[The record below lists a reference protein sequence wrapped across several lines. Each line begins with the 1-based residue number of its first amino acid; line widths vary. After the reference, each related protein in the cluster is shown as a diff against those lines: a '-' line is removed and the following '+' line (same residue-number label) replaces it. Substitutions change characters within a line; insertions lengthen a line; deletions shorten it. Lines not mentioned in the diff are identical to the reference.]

1 MSYAMQISQRRDR
14 QGSQC
19 CNVLADFIYIMSKG
33 YIPLLYNSNCE
44 SIYLNALFKL
54 ISESIKKDYKE
65 IDKSKLEKIK
75 RLPRHIGIRQNNMN
89 AVIEVKQ
96 DLNSFFKKKYESK
109 YFKYLEPLL
118 LESDFDFNLPWN
130 DNTKIICI
138 HLRIDDVHNKKDYD
152 GNGSADYI
160 NSLIHENYPHL
171 YKRNVMLNEGL
182 DNQAPIQPE
191 KLKQLLYQII
201 KKYPKHEIHVV
212 YKSYENVVPNKYN
225 SIFSEL
231 KKVFKKVIKLHSNNS
246 DYDTWLLINS
256 DILVMSKSYFSI
268 FASYLHKGTKIYA
281 PIWGSGVANGI
292 KSIYNKSKNF
302 EFYS

>member
-1 MSYAMQISQRRDR
+1 MSYTMQISQRRDR

-44 SIYLNALFKL
+44 SIFLTALFKL
-54 ISESIKKDYKE
+54 ISESIKRHYKG

-75 RLPRHIGIRQNNMN
+75 RLPRYVGLRQNNMN

-109 YFKYLEPLL
+109 YLKYLEPLL
-118 LESDFDFNLPWN
+118 LENDFDLPWN
-130 DNTKIICI
+130 DNSKIICI

-160 NSLIHENYPHL
+160 NSLINENCPLL
-171 YKRNVMLNEGL
+171 YKRRVMLKEGL

-191 KLKQLLYQII
+191 KLKQLLYKII
-201 KKYPKHEIHVV
+201 EKYPTHEIHVV
-212 YKSYENVVPNKYN
+212 YKTYENGLPLDNRYN
-225 SIFSEL
+225 NIFSEL
-231 KKVFKKVIKLHSNNS
+231 KKKLRKEIKLHSNNS

-281 PIWGSGVANGI
+281 PNWGSGVSNGI

>member
-1 MSYAMQISQRRDR
+1 MSNTMQISQRRDR

-19 CNVLADFIYIMSKG
+19 CNVLADFIYIMNKG

-44 SIYLNALFKL
+44 SIFLTALFKL
-54 ISESIKKDYKE
+54 ISESIKKNYKE

-75 RLPRHIGIRQNNMN
+75 RLPRYVGIRQNNMN

-96 DLNSFFKKKYESK
+96 DLHSFFKKNYESTYLK
-109 YFKYLEPLL
+109 HLEPLL
-118 LESDFDFNLPWN
+118 IKNNFDFNLPWN
-130 DNTKIICI
+130 NNSKIICV

-160 NSLIHENYPHL
+160 NSLIHEECPHL
-171 YKRNVMLNEGL
+171 YKRRVMLNEGL
-182 DNQAPIQPE
+182 DNQVPIQPE
-191 KLKQLLYQII
+191 KLKKLLYKII
-201 KKYPKHEIHVV
+201 KNYPKHEIHIV
-212 YKSYENVVPNKYN
+212 YKTDENELPNKYKN
-225 SIFSEL
+225 IFSEL
-231 KKVFKKVIKLHSNNS
+231 ETTLRKIIKLHSNNS
-246 DYDTWLLINS
+246 DYDMWLLINS

-281 PIWGSGVANGI
+281 PIWGSGVSNGI
-292 KSIYNKSKNF
+292 KSNYNKSNNF

>member
-1 MSYAMQISQRRDR
+1 MQISQRRDR

-44 SIYLNALFKL
+44 SIFLKALFKL
-54 ISESIKKDYKE
+54 ISESIKKHYKE

-75 RLPRHIGIRQNNMN
+75 RLPRQLGIRQNSMN

-109 YFKYLEPLL
+109 YLKYLETLL
-118 LESDFDFNLPWN
+118 LENDFDFNLPWN
-130 DNTKIICI
+130 DNNKIICI

-160 NSLIHENYPHL
+160 NSLIHEKCPYL

-191 KLKQLLYQII
+191 KLKQLLYKII
-201 KKYPKHEIHVV
+201 EKYPKHEIHVV
-212 YKSYENVVPNKYN
+212 YKTCENVIPNKYN
-225 SIFSEL
+225 NIFSES
-231 KKVFKKVIKLHSNNS
+231 KKVFNKEIKLHSNNS

-292 KSIYNKSKNF
+292 KSIYNKSNQF